1 MRNLRVDGE
10 RLWASLMELA
20 EIGATPKGGVCRLA
34 ATDLDG
40 EARRRF
46 IGWCEAAGCTV
57 AVDGIGNIF
66 ARRPGRNPELAPI
79 LSGSHLDTQPT
90 GGKFDGAYGVM
101 AALEIVRTLND
112 LGYETE
118 APVEIVAWTNEE
130 GSRFSPAMVGSG
142 AFAGVFD
149 LAYALGRPDNVTG
162 VTLGAEL
169 RRIGF
174 AGPAPVGS
182 RPVAAYFEAHIEQG
196 PILEANGNTIGVVTG
211 AQGQR
216 WYEVTVAG
224 QEAHAGPT
232 PMPRRRDAL
241 VGAARMIEAV
251 NRIGHAHAPYACATV
266 GFVQVSPNSRNTIPG
281 RVFFTVDFRHPEDA
295 VLRTMDRELRA
306 ACAESAAA
314 ARVVAEV
321 EEFWYFAPT
330 PFDPALVSAVR
341 DAAAAQGCP
350 HQDIV
355 SGAGHDA
362 VYMARVA
369 PSAMV
374 FVPCAGGISH
384 NEIEDAKPEDLAA
397 GCNVLLNAV
406 LDRANAPSQRGNG

>member
-1 MRNLRVDGE
+1 MRNLQVDGG

-34 ATDLDG
+34 ASDLDAA
-40 EARRRF
+40 ARRLF
-46 IGWCEAAGCTV
+46 IRWCAEAGCSV
-57 AVDGIGNIF
+57 AIDKIGNIF
-66 ARRPGRNPELAPI
+66 ARRPGRDPDRPPI
-79 LSGSHLDTQPT
+79 MTGSHLDTQPT

-101 AALEIVRTLND
+101 AGLEIVRSLND

-118 APVEIVAWTNEE
+118 APIEIVAWTNEE

-142 AFAGVFD
+142 VFAGVFD
-149 LAYALGRPDNVTG
+149 LAYGLGRPDNVSG
-162 VTLGAEL
+162 ATLGAEL
-169 RRIGF
+169 ERIGF
-174 AGPAPVGS
+174 AGAAPVGG
-182 RPVAAYFEAHIEQG
+182 RPVGAYFEAHIEQG

-216 WYEVTVAG
+216 WYEVTVTG

-232 PMPRRRDAL
+232 PMPRRKDAL

-295 VLRTMDRELRA
+295 VLTAMDRDLRA
-306 ACAESAAA
+306 ACGAAA
-314 ARVVAEV
+314 AAAKV
-321 EEFWYFAPT
+321 EAKVDEFWYFPPT
-330 PFDPALVSAVR
+330 PFDPSLVAAVR
-341 DAAAAQGCP
+341 DAAVVQGYP
-350 HQDIV
+350 QQDIV

-362 VYMARVA
+362 VYMARIA

-374 FVPCAGGISH
+374 FVPCVGGISH

-397 GCNVLLNAV
+397 GCNVLLNA
-406 LDRANAPSQRGNG
+406 LLNAADGRSA